1 MQRKTPE
8 QIDPSVDPEL
18 RLAEE
23 ELRHRLDLANLLAR
37 LEMAESA
44 QRRSAFLAE
53 ASALLASSLDYE
65 ATLSSL
71 ARLTIPFV
79 ADYCILYEMQED
91 GGIRQVALAHVDPE
105 KERLLERLGRLYR
118 PTLDNPA
125 SPVVGVIRTGSPR
138 FSADPSPETAYA
150 VTEDRQILAIYEEL
164 RPLSWMVLPLSLRG
178 QTFGAL
184 FLATSDSGRRFG
196 ETDMQLG
203 RELATRAAVAMDNS
217 RLYREA
223 RRANAAKDQFL
234 AALSHELRTPL
245 APVLAVISSLESDEA
260 LRREIGRELDMVR
273 RNVELEARLIDDLL
287 DLTRIARGKLELH
300 CQSADLRQIAAHA
313 LQSCDARE
321 VQRKR
326 LCFVIDLD
334 ASDHAV
340 WGDPPRLTQVFWNL
354 LKNAVKFTSEGGTIH
369 VRSHREAEE
378 VVVEISDTGIG
389 ITADVLP
396 RIFDAFEQADPAI
409 TRRFGGLGLGLAIS
423 KAIVELHGGR
433 LEAVSPGRGQGA
445 TFTIRLPLAGPR
457 VERVESPPVRQQPAA
472 EAPRPIAAGAS
483 LRILLV
489 EDHADTAE
497 AMAELLSILGH
508 QVTVAGDVATGRAA
522 AEEALTGPGLDLV
535 ISDIGL
541 PDGTGFDLMRE
552 LSGRYDGL
560 RGIALS
566 GYGTEEDIRKSREA
580 GFLRHLTK
588 PIDLGRLREVLRDL
602 SLSSFSIPPLP

>member
-1 MQRKTPE
+1 MQHKTTE
-8 QIDPSVDPEL
+8 QSEP
-18 RLAEE
+18 LAVQEIRFSEE
-23 ELRHRLDLANLLAR
+23 ELRHRLHIADLLAR

-44 QRRSAFLAE
+44 ERRSAFLAE

-71 ARLTIPFV
+71 ARLTVPFV
-79 ADYCILYEMQED
+79 ADYCILYELQE
-91 GGIRQVALAHVDPE
+91 GREVRQVATAHVDPE
-105 KERLLERLGRLYR
+105 KEELLERLGRLYH

-125 SPVVGVIRTGSPR
+125 SPAAGVIRTGTPR

-150 VTEDRQILAIYEEL
+150 VTEDHQVLAIYEQL
-164 RPLSWMVLPLSLRG
+164 QPRSWMVLPLSIRG

-184 FLATSDSGRRFG
+184 FLATSDSGRTFG
-196 ETDMQLG
+196 ETEMRLG

-223 RRANAAKDQFL
+223 RRANASKDQFL

-245 APVLAVISSLESDEA
+245 APVLAVISSMESDEK
-260 LRREIGRELDMVR
+260 LRREIGRELSMVR

-287 DLTRIARGKLELH
+287 DLTRIARGKLELC
-300 CQSADLRQIAAHA
+300 CQSADLRQIAGHA
-313 LQSCDARE
+313 LQSCDAQE

-326 LCFVIDLD
+326 LCFVIDLE
-334 ASDHAV
+334 ASEHAV

-354 LKNAVKFTSEGGTIH
+354 LKNAVKFTPEGGTIQ
-369 VRSHREAEE
+369 VRSRCGAEE
-378 VVVEISDTGIG
+378 LAVEISDTGIG
-389 ITADVLP
+389 IAPDVLP

-409 TRRFGGLGLGLAIS
+409 TRHFGGLGLGLAIS

-433 LEAVSPGRGQGA
+433 LQAASPGRGQGA
-445 TFTIRLPLAGPR
+445 TFTIHLPLAGARAEDPPLRQPPIREPR
-457 VERVESPPVRQQPAA
+457 PAA
-472 EAPRPIAAGAS
+472 VEGP

-497 AMAELLSILGH
+497 AMAELLTILGH
-508 QVTVAGDVATGRAA
+508 QVTVAMDVASGRAA
-522 AEEALTGPGLDLV
+522 AEGAVAGPGLDLV

-552 LSGRYDGL
+552 LSGSHGL

-566 GYGTEEDIRKSREA
+566 GYGTEEDIQKSLEA

-588 PIDLGRLREVLRDL
+588 PIDLGRLREVLREL
-602 SLSSFSIPPLP
+602 SPLSSGIPPSP

>member
-1 MQRKTPE
+1 M
-8 QIDPSVDPEL
+8 DPLIKPDIDPEL
-18 RLAEE
+18 RFAEE
-23 ELRHRLDLANLLAR
+23 ELHNRLDLATLLAR

-44 QRRSAFLAE
+44 QKRSAFLAE

-71 ARLTIPFV
+71 ARLTVPFV
-79 ADYCILYEMQED
+79 ADYCILYELQE
-91 GGIRQVALAHVDPE
+91 GGEIHQVALAHVDPE
-105 KERLLERLGRLYR
+105 KERLLELLGRLYR
-118 PTLDNPA
+118 PHLDNAA
-125 SPVVGVIRTGSPR
+125 SPVVGVIRTGTPR
-138 FSADPSPETAYA
+138 YSAEPTPETAYA
-150 VTEDRQILAIYEEL
+150 VTEDLQIRAIYEQL
-164 RPLSWMVLPLSLRG
+164 RPRSWMVLPLSIRG

-196 ETDMQLG
+196 ETEMQLG

-245 APVLAVISSLESDEA
+245 APVLAVISSLESDEK
-260 LRREIGRELDMVR
+260 LRREIGRELSMVR

-300 CQSADLRQIAAHA
+300 CQGADLRQIAAHA
-313 LQSCDARE
+313 LQSCDAQE

-334 ASDHAV
+334 ASDHVV

-354 LKNAVKFTSEGGTIH
+354 LRNAVKFTPEGGTIRVH
-369 VRSHREAEE
+369 SRREEGE
-378 VVVEISDTGIG
+378 VVIEVADTGIG
-389 ITADVLP
+389 IAPDVLP
-396 RIFDAFEQADPAI
+396 RIFNAFEQADPAI

-423 KAIVELHGGR
+423 KAIVEMHGGR
-433 LEAVSPGRGQGA
+433 LEAVSPGSGQGA
-445 TFTIRLPLAGPR
+445 TFTLRLPLAPNLPSLQQTKAEEPR
-457 VERVESPPVRQQPAA
+457 RDVVAT
-472 EAPRPIAAGAS
+472 GS

-508 QVTVAGDVATGRAA
+508 QVTVAKDVATGRAA
-522 AEEALTGPGLDLV
+522 AEGALTGPGLDLV

-552 LSGRYDGL
+552 LSSRHGL

-566 GYGTEEDIRKSREA
+566 GYGTEDDLRKSREA

-602 SLSSFSIPPLP
+602 SLPSSSIPPAL